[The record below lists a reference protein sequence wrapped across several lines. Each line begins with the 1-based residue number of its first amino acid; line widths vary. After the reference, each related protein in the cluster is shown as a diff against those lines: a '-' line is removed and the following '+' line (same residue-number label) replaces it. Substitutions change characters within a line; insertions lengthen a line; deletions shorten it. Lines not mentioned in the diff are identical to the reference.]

1 MTARDRVVLVH
12 GLWMTGL
19 EFGVL
24 RRRLTDEHGFAVE
37 VYTYPTTGGDADA
50 IAAGLRE
57 RLRSRAGE
65 RVHVVGHSLGGAFVY
80 RALCAD
86 GACGAGVGNAVLLG
100 SPLVGSRAAQGA
112 ARYAALHPLLGSHVL
127 NELAAAPPRAWRGP
141 VALGAIAGSRPLGM
155 GRFLAHFD
163 EDNDGTVGV
172 GETRLVGLDDHLVL
186 PHSHLGM
193 LFAADVAAQVARFL
207 REGHFDHGT

>member
-1 MTARDRVVLVH
+1 MTAPDRVVLVH

-24 RRRLTDEHGFAVE
+24 RRRLSDEHGFEVE
-37 VYTYPTTGGDADA
+37 VYTYPTTGGDAAA
-50 IAAGLRE
+50 IVAGLRQQ
-57 RLRSRAGE
+57 LRSRAGE
-65 RVHVVGHSLGGAFVY
+65 RVHPVGHSLGGAFVY
-80 RALCAD
+80 RALCD
-86 GACGAGVGNAVLLG
+86 QGGCDTGVGNAVLLG
-100 SPLVGSRAAQGA
+100 SPLAGSRAAQGA
-112 ARYAALHPLLGSHVL
+112 ARFAALHPLLGTHVL
-127 NELAAAPPRAWRGP
+127 HELAAAPPRAWRGP

-155 GRFLAHFD
+155 GRFLAHFE

-172 GETRLVGLDDHLVL
+172 GETRIPGLNDHLVL

-207 REGHFDHGT
+207 REGHFDHGA

>member
-1 MTARDRVVLVH
+1 MSAPDRIVLVH

-24 RRRLTDEHGFAVE
+24 RRRLADEHGFDVD
-37 VYTYPTTGGDADA
+37 VFTYPTTGGDAAA
-50 IAAGLRE
+50 IVSALRAQ
-57 RLRSRAGE
+57 LRPRAGE
-65 RVHVVGHSLGGAFVY
+65 RVHLVGHSLGGAFVY
-80 RALCAD
+80 RALCD
-86 GACGAGVGNAVLLG
+86 ECGCGAGVSNAVLLG
-100 SPLVGSRAAQGA
+100 SPLAGSRAAQGA
-112 ARYAALHPLLGSHVL
+112 ARFTVLQPLLGTHVL
-127 NELAAAPPRAWRGP
+127 QELAAAPPRAWSGP

-155 GRFLAHFD
+155 GRFLAHFE

-172 GETRLVGLDDHLVL
+172 GETRIPGLADHLVL

-207 REGHFDHGT
+207 REGHFDHDV